1 MHSYLFVLY
10 PPLIFVIVHQ
20 TTSMILSIVRSVS
33 SIVHVLLKTNVTHAS
48 MVILSL
54 KINVLNARRHLVL
67 FMDNVLDVAQDN
79 QVHCFLVLTVFQLPT
94 DIHFYLL
101 EDASSVKVAL
111 KLIKM
116 GFARSAEQAIFP
128 RITYVRLVI
137 RAVVLV

>member
-10 PPLIFVIVHQ
+10 PPLIFAIVHQ